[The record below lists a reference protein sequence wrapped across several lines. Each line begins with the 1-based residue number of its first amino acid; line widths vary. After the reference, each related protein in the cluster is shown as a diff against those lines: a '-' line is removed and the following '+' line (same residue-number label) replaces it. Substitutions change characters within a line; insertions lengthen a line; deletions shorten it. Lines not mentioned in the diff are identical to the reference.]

1 MTESQLPF
9 VKSVFHPSDFS
20 PAGEAAFAHALA
32 VALIRETSLT
42 ILHAGDAVEE
52 DWARFPAVRT
62 TLERWGLLE
71 PGSPRRAVFEQLS
84 IAVTKVNA
92 KGQPIRATRRFLE
105 KHEPELIVLA
115 TEGREGLSRWLRPS
129 VAQRITRRARTLSL
143 FVPTGG
149 RGFVSPDD
157 GTLTLQRILIPV
169 DVTPDPSRAIEYAT
183 RAADALGDG
192 FCEIRLLHVGGE
204 MPAVS
209 RPEGERWS
217 YQEQLLE
224 GDAVESILEASAE
237 VDLVVMA
244 TDGRDGPLD
253 IFRGSHTERV
263 VRAVGCPILAVPGF
277 GTGS

>member
-105 KHEPELIVLA
+105 TFVPPAHSVEFLALVARSTWQTVAIATVGTALAMLIAFPMALVA
-115 TEGREGLSRWLRPS
+115 T
-129 VAQRITRRARTLSL
+129 RTLS
-143 FVPTGG
+143 
-149 RGFVSPDD
+149 
-157 GTLTLQRILIPV
+157 
-169 DVTPDPSRAIEYAT
+169 
-183 RAADALGDG
+183 
-192 FCEIRLLHVGGE
+192 
-204 MPAVS
+204 VS
-209 RPEGERWS
+209 RLATGR
-217 YQEQLLE
+217 
-224 GDAVESILEASAE
+224 
-237 VDLVVMA
+237 MA
-244 TDGRDGPLD
+244 PVAAALPA
-253 IFRGSHTERV
+253 IS
-263 VRAVGCPILAVPGF
+263 
-277 GTGS
+277 